1 MSASSCS
8 RLSGHRPSCW
18 CTVWHVEGCTQP
30 CSSSPHEVAMMAW
43 SEARMGQSV
52 VVIPVHNEAS
62 TIAAVVVA
70 ARTYLPVIVVDDA
83 SDDGSG
89 QLAAASGATV
99 LTLSRQRGKGAALR
113 RGFAE
118 ALRQG
123 ADAVVTLD
131 GDGQH
136 DPHDIPR
143 LLEASQRCPGSLIIG
158 SRLDSAEAIPLGRLY
173 AMEVVSF
180 WINWLGHCTVWD
192 TQSGLRLYPAAVL
205 RTLPL
210 RHGGFLFESALLI
223 KASQTGWPV
232 CEIPIRAVYPPGR
245 ASQYRPLRD
254 SIPIIAYLFCQSL
267 CFWPTQLWLVG
278 RAWLTGHRT
287 TCYYTWRRTC
297 VAALATLLLPLLI
310 LCVLA
315 HLCAG
320 HVGSA
325 LLSAAI
331 RRFYD
336 PRLLAHTP
344 AVTRVFH
351 DRYRSKRWKLV

>member
-1 MSASSCS
+1 
-8 RLSGHRPSCW
+8 
-18 CTVWHVEGCTQP
+18 
-30 CSSSPHEVAMMAW
+30 
-43 SEARMGQSV
+43 MGKSV

-62 TIAAVVVA
+62 TITSVVGA
-70 ARTYLPVIVVDDA
+70 ARAYLPVIVVDDA

-89 QLAAASGATV
+89 QLAAASGALV
-99 LTLSRQRGKGAALR
+99 LTLPRQRGKGAALR
-113 RGFAE
+113 YGFAE

-123 ADAVVTLD
+123 AETVVTMD

-136 DPHDIPR
+136 DPRDIPR
-143 LLEASQRCPGSLIIG
+143 LLEASQRYPGSLIIG
-158 SRLDSAEAIPLGRLY
+158 GRLDSAHTMPLARLCAI
-173 AMEVVSF
+173 EVVSF
-180 WINWLGHCTVWD
+180 WINWLGHCTVHD

-210 RHGGFLFESALLI
+210 RHGGFLFESAILL
-223 KASQTGWPV
+223 KASQNGWRV

-254 SIPIIAYLFCQSL
+254 SIPIVTYLLYQGI

-278 RAWLTGHRT
+278 RAWFTGHKVIWHH
-287 TCYYTWRRTC
+287 TWRRTC
-297 VAALATLLLPLLI
+297 VAALATLLLPLLG

-315 HLCAG
+315 HLCTG
-320 HVGSA
+320 HVGSG

-336 PRLLAHTP
+336 PRLLAI
-344 AVTRVFH
+344 RQQ
-351 DRYRSKRWKLV
+351 

>member
-1 MSASSCS
+1 
-8 RLSGHRPSCW
+8 
-18 CTVWHVEGCTQP
+18 
-30 CSSSPHEVAMMAW
+30 MMAW
-43 SEARMGQSV
+43 SEANMSQSV

-62 TIAAVVVA
+62 TIASVVVA
-70 ARTYLPVIVVDDA
+70 ARAYLPVIVVDDA

-89 QLAAASGATV
+89 QLAAAAGATV
-99 LTLSRQRGKGAALR
+99 LTLPRQRGKGTALR
-113 RGFAE
+113 HGFAE

-123 ADAVVTLD
+123 VETVVTLD

-136 DPHDIPR
+136 DPRDIPR
-143 LLEASQRCPGSLIIG
+143 LLAASQRDPGSLIIG
-158 SRLDSAEAIPLGRLY
+158 GRLNSPETIPRARLY
-173 AMEVVSF
+173 AIEVVSF
-180 WINWLGHCTVWD
+180 WINWLGYCTVRD

-210 RHGGFLFESALLI
+210 RHRGFLFESAMLLQ
-223 KASQTGWPV
+223 ASRTGWPV

-254 SIPIIAYLFCQSL
+254 SIPIIAYLLYQGIR
-267 CFWPTQLWLVG
+267 FWPTQLWLVC
-278 RAWLTGHRT
+278 RTWHTGYKTIRHD
-287 TCYYTWRRTC
+287 TWRRTC
-297 VAALATLLLPLLI
+297 VAALATLLLPLLV

-325 LLSAAI
+325 LLAAAI
-331 RRFYD
+331 RRFYNQ
-336 PRLLAHTP
+336 RLLAHTP
-344 AVTRVFH
+344 AVTGVFH